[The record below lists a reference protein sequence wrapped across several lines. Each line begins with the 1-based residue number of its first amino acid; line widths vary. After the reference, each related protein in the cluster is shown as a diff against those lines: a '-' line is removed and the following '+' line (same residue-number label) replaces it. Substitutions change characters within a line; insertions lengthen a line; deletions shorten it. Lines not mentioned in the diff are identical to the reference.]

1 MNGEGKLMK
10 KIIKSIISNEAPK
23 DNADKF
29 IKCYEDLKEESNNFE
44 DLVYDGKI
52 KLNYKTEKTFYDF
65 LFVFND
71 LFPYMDTKKL
81 EEEINLSDYDRE
93 ASFFK
98 IVFQYL
104 AFNKIVKRQTDFL
117 RRLKT
122 DEFEDLIERT
132 YNNYVLNNSV
142 IKNYKKWNTDEI
154 NVVRKSINTILSYMI
169 NAFESTTTAFSDA
182 KMRFDFTK
190 AQFDF
195 IWKLCERDKMYL
207 MLKNITEKL
216 NNGNC

>member
-1 MNGEGKLMK
+1 M
-10 KIIKSIISNEAPK
+10 
-23 DNADKF
+23 
-29 IKCYEDLKEESNNFE
+29 
-44 DLVYDGKI
+44 
-52 KLNYKTEKTFYDF
+52 
-65 LFVFND
+65 
-71 LFPYMDTKKL
+71 
-81 EEEINLSDYDRE
+81 
-93 ASFFK
+93 
-98 IVFQYL
+98 
-104 AFNKIVKRQTDFL
+104 
-117 RRLKT
+117 
-122 DEFEDLIERT
+122 
-132 YNNYVLNNSV
+132 

-216 NNGNC
+216 NNINC